1 MKHALTLLT
10 ALLLAPLAALDA
22 AEVWSHAAPKVNFR
36 PGPEYGPDARK
47 YQGVPSIE
55 RASNGRLWAVWY
67 AGPEHEDRYN
77 YVAGATS
84 GDDGKTWSD
93 LKFVI
98 DPDGDGPLRACNPCL
113 WRAPDGRL
121 WLFWCQ
127 FPDSR
132 IAESRI
138 YAVTTENAGD
148 ENPVWSE
155 PKFIHDGVTQN
166 KPIVTRNGDWLLP
179 TAIWYRE
186 GSCRVVASTDGG
198 LTWRQRGAATVPLSE
213 DRNCD
218 EPMIVERDDGALW
231 MLVRTRYG
239 IGQTTSTDGGATWTT
254 VSRADLPHTPTR
266 FFIRRLR
273 SGKLLLVKH
282 GPLTGK
288 PVGRRQLTAYLSG
301 DDGKSWQGGLLL
313 DERTVS
319 YPDRAQAKDGTIYI
333 IHDHNRYD
341 DKHILMSAFTET
353 DVLSGRPVSDKVRLR
368 ILINQATGVNPKPWL
383 TDGRFLNL
391 QTNEDGADIEGAD
404 LLAGAKA
411 DLAPVAGEI
420 RVLER
425 GKPLFNGLPYTVNV
439 VPEKFVGKRFVFSGI
454 ARTGAVCRKDG
465 VVYVFTPS
473 KERSLWSVADMLVK
487 QGFAKAAV
495 REFVFFLSEDGK
507 ALAENVCSIY
517 QKRMKAGERLELGRW
532 GVIVF

>member
-1 MKHALTLLT
+1 
-10 ALLLAPLAALDA
+10 
-22 AEVWSHAAPKVNFR
+22 
-36 PGPEYGPDARK
+36 
-47 YQGVPSIE
+47 
-55 RASNGRLWAVWY
+55 
-67 AGPEHEDRYN
+67 
-77 YVAGATS
+77 
-84 GDDGKTWSD
+84 
-93 LKFVI
+93 
-98 DPDGDGPLRACNPCL
+98 
-113 WRAPDGRL
+113 
-121 WLFWCQ
+121 
-127 FPDSR
+127 
-132 IAESRI
+132 
-138 YAVTTENAGD
+138 
-148 ENPVWSE
+148 
-155 PKFIHDGVTQN
+155 
-166 KPIVTRNGDWLLP
+166 
-179 TAIWYRE
+179 
-186 GSCRVVASTDGG
+186 
-198 LTWRQRGAATVPLSE
+198 
-213 DRNCD
+213 
-218 EPMIVERDDGALW
+218 
-231 MLVRTRYG
+231 
-239 IGQTTSTDGGATWTT
+239 
-254 VSRADLPHTPTR
+254 
-266 FFIRRLR
+266 
-273 SGKLLLVKH
+273 
-282 GPLTGK
+282 
-288 PVGRRQLTAYLSG
+288 
-301 DDGKSWQGGLLL
+301 
-313 DERTVS
+313 
-319 YPDRAQAKDGTIYI
+319 
-333 IHDHNRYD
+333 
-341 DKHILMSAFTET
+341 MSAFTES

-368 ILINQATGVNPKPWL
+368 ILINQATGINPKPWL